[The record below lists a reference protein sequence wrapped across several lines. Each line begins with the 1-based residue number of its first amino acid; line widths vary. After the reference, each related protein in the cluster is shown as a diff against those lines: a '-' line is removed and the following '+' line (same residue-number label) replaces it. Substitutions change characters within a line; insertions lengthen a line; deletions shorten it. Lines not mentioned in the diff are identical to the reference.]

1 MFSKTSKLTYET
13 YLKGEQCIVKKLS
26 ESYELSPFFVVNV
39 NGQEHIISG
48 LGYLLLPIAN
58 TTVLL
63 FLLLLDDIYLIIL
76 I

>member
-1 MFSKTSKLTYET
+1 MCSKTSKLIYET

-58 TTVLL
+58 TTVIL
-63 FLLLLDDIYLIIL
+63 FLLLIEAFYLITMI
-76 I
+76 